1 MAVVAD
7 PITTV
12 IQEDPLARDLRTDF
26 LTSARQL
33 AGTRTP
39 VAKLG
44 VAGIDPLE
52 QQAIDLTGGLGD
64 FRNYLTS
71 AQDMFSPTAFQQ
83 FQDPYEDAVVQRTI
97 SDAMDADAMRN
108 IADRARQVSSGAF
121 GSERGR
127 LMEGERTRQF
137 ARGLG
142 ESLAGIRSGGFNQA
156 NLLAQ
161 QRGTNLLNIG
171 GQLQRQQLAQLGSL
185 QGLGGM
191 RRGIEQQRQASIF
204 DAANR
209 AAVEPQQRLLQYG
222 NVLKGLMPQ
231 GEVRT
236 QYESLAVPGANEGLM
251 QLFAGQG
258 PRFFGAQQ
266 GGFGQT
272 LRNFG
277 QGVNSLFNM
286 FRGGNQPTSQPTG
299 AGLSTLPQYRGPITT
314 PPPMT
319 GDEGM
324 AVPPPAI
331 TTNPNEP
338 QMTFA

>member
-1 MAVVAD
+1 MAAYLD
-7 PITTV
+7 PITRV
-12 IQEDPLARDLRTDF
+12 VQEDPLARDLRTDF
-26 LTSARQL
+26 LASAREL
-33 AGTRTP
+33 AGTRRP
-39 VAKLG
+39 VAQLG
-44 VAGIDPLE
+44 IAGIDPLQ

-142 ESLAGIRSGGFNQA
+142 ESLAGIRSRGFNQA

-161 QRGTNLLNIG
+161 QAGTNFLNIG
-171 GQLQRQQLAQLGSL
+171 NQLQRQQLAQLGSL
-185 QGLGGM
+185 QGLGNL

-209 AAVEPQQRLLQYG
+209 AALEPQQRLTSYG
-222 NVLKGLMPQ
+222 NMLAALMPRN
-231 GEVRT
+231 VSTT
-236 QYESLAVPGANEGLM
+236 QYQTGAGPSAAEGILQM
-251 QLFAGQG
+251 SSGMG
-258 PRFFGAQQ
+258 PRLFGAQQ

-272 LRNFG
+272 LNNLASG
-277 QGVNSLFNM
+277 IGSIFNM
-286 FRGGNQPTSQPTG
+286 FNPGRTPIVPQTGGGYT
-299 AGLSTLPQYRGPITT
+299 PQ
-314 PPPMT
+314 
-319 GDEGM
+319 
-324 AVPPPAI
+324 AVPEYSPPAVNN
-331 TTNPNEP
+331 TPMVT
-338 QMTFA
+338 A